1 MLGTHGFGEYA
12 FGELPASGTTPAPIV
27 LVGVAGVVPGAA
39 GALST
44 VISLAGTCAVQPAA
58 SGSFAGSS
66 ASLAGTAVVRPVA
79 GATLS
84 NAIRLSGTAMVRPA
98 ASGAITILG
107 RAMVDAS
114 KVSLSRSVSFGGGS
128 RVVVFDIK
136 ILEKESVVANS
147 DKPYFK
153 DGKWWVDKDPDEKS
167 YYVADISK
175 ELVDRATTA
184 KSVVVLVGGV
194 TVLEGPEI
202 QGSLVVVKLEGMDVS
217 DGAENF
223 WTARVTCANTE
234 RFDRTT
240 WLNRVDN

>member
-1 MLGTHGFGEYA
+1 MFGNNAFGEYA
-12 FGELPASGTTPAPIV
+12 FGEQPATDTPPAGIV
-27 LVGVAGVVPGAA
+27 LAGVAGVVPGATGALATVINLA
-39 GALST
+39 GA
-44 VISLAGTCAVQPAA
+44 AVARPAA
-58 SGSFAGSS
+58 SGSFAGST
-66 ASLAGTAVVRPVA
+66 LAGTAVVRP
-79 GATLS
+79 
-84 NAIRLSGTAMVRPA
+84 A
-98 ASGAITILG
+98 ASGVITILG
-107 RAMVDAS
+107 RGMVDAS
-114 KVSLSRSVSFGGGS
+114 KVSLSRTVSFGGGS
-128 RVVVFDIK
+128 RVVVFDVAL
-136 ILEKESVVANS
+136 LEKEPVVANS

-175 ELVDRATTA
+175 ELADRATTA
-184 KSVVVLVGGV
+184 QSVVVLVGGV
-194 TVLEGPEI
+194 TVLEGPAI

>member
-1 MLGTHGFGEYA
+1 MFGNNAFGEYP
-12 FGELPASGTTPAPIV
+12 FGEQSATNAPSAGIV
-27 LVGVAGVVPGAA
+27 LAGVAGVVPGAV
-39 GALST
+39 GALAT
-44 VISLAGTCAVQPAA
+44 VISLAGTCVAQPAA

-66 ASLAGTAVVRPVA
+66 ASLAGTAVARPVA

-84 NAIRLSGTAMVRPA
+84 NAIRLSGAAVVRPA

-107 RAMVDAS
+107 RGMADAS
-114 KVSLSRSVSFGGGS
+114 KVSLSRTVNFGGGS
-128 RVVVFDIK
+128 RVVVFDVSL
-136 ILEKESVVANS
+136 LEKESAVANS

-175 ELVDRATTA
+175 ELADRATTA
-184 KSVVVLVGGV
+184 QSVVVLVGGV
-194 TVLEGPEI
+194 TVLEGPAI